1 MANSFDFGSELKP
14 LSAFSMSGLADIILL
29 LLIFF
34 ILTSSFVTQFGIQVS
49 LPKAETGA
57 TIDQQFVRVTI
68 TDEGNYFVQ
77 GEPADKDQLLTRI
90 REAES
95 ESPVLLLRADED
107 ATVGQFATV
116 ANVAKA
122 LNMRVLMATERES
135 GRR

>member
-1 MANSFDFGSELKP
+1 MGSFDFGSEYKP

-34 ILTSSFVTQFGIQVS
+34 ILTSSFVTQFGIQVT

-57 TIDQQFVRVTI
+57 TVDNQYVNVTI
-68 TDEGNYFVQ
+68 TDEGSFFVQ
-77 GEPADKDQLLTRI
+77 GERTEKDQLLESI
-90 REAES
+90 RNAEVEAQA
-95 ESPVLLLRADED
+95 LLLRADED

-116 ANVAKA
+116 ANIAKA

-135 GRR
+135 SRR